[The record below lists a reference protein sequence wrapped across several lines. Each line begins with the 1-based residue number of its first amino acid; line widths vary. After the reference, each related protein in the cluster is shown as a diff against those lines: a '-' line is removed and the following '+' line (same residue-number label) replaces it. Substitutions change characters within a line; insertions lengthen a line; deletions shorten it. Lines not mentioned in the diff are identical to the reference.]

1 RWPILVE
8 ALAELPVDQAW
19 IDGEVVALDA
29 DGRVS
34 FEALQNLVRGDRQ
47 QANGIRLALY
57 AFDLLYLNGHDVR
70 ELPLHQRKELLREV
84 IPGGDE

>member
-1 RWPILVE
+1 
-8 ALAELPVDQAW
+8 
-19 IDGEVVALDA
+19 
-29 DGRVS
+29 
-34 FEALQNLVRGDRQ
+34 EALQNLVRGDRQ

-84 IPGGDE
+84 IPGGDEQGLLLYSEHIAGHADEVFRHACQH